1 MCTTASAFLRCELY
15 VEGLKMS
22 PFAHV
27 TDLDQGGGSEDEV
40 TADHDGSPERLS
52 YVSFRNQV
60 ELEKRTSRM

>member
-1 MCTTASAFLRCELY
+1 
-15 VEGLKMS
+15 MS